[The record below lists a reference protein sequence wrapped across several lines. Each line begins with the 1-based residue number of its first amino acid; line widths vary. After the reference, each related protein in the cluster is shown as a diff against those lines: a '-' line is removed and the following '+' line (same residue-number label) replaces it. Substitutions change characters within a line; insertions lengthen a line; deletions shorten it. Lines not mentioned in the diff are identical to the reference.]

1 MATLLRSVGR
11 LTQSGK
17 GKGPDLRLINLS
29 RLPTFLIQYPRM
41 KLLLIGSG
49 GREHALAWK
58 LAQSPLVA
66 RMWCAP
72 GNAGIAEER
81 LAKHGALVECVPLPA
96 EDLPKLLAFAQQERP
111 DFTVVGP
118 DNPLAAGIVDLFQAN
133 GFKIWGP
140 NKQAAQFEGSKAFSQ
155 DFMERHGIPT
165 AKSGTFTDPVA
176 AKQFAASLAGRC
188 AVKAD
193 GLALGKGVL
202 LTTSVREAEQAVD
215 EIMVS
220 KSFGAAG
227 QRIVIQELLD
237 GMEISLH
244 ALCDGKV
251 AKLFP
256 TSQDHKRALNGDA
269 GLNTGGMGAYSP
281 APFLTHA
288 ELRTVGDAILQPW
301 LRGCAADGIDF
312 RGLLYPGVMLTK
324 SGPKVLEFNA
334 RFGDPET
341 QVYLTRLENDLVELL
356 LASCEGRLADHELQ
370 WSSNASVC
378 VVMAS
383 GGYPGSYPKGK
394 VITGIAAA
402 NALPN
407 TKVFHAGTAL
417 KDGQTVTNGGRVLGV
432 TAWAK
437 DLAIARNAAY
447 AAVEKIHFE
456 AAHFRH
462 DIAAKA
468 LPI

>member
-1 MATLLRSVGR
+1 
-11 LTQSGK
+11 
-17 GKGPDLRLINLS
+17 
-29 RLPTFLIQYPRM
+29 M
-41 KLLLIGSG
+41 KLLVIGSG
-49 GREHALAWK
+49 GREHALVWK
-58 LAQSPLVA
+58 LAQSPHVTQ
-66 RMWCAP
+66 MWCAP

-81 LAKHGALVECVPLPA
+81 LAQNGALVECVAVSA
-96 EDLPKLLAFAQQERP
+96 EDLPKLLAFAQQQRP

-118 DNPLAAGIVDLFQAN
+118 DNPLAAGVVDLFQAN

-165 AKSGTFTDPVA
+165 AQSGTFTDPVA
-176 AKQFAASLAGRC
+176 AKRFAARLDGRC

-202 LTTSVREAEQAVD
+202 LTTTVPEAEQAVD

-220 KSFGAAG
+220 KAFGTAG
-227 QRIVIQELLD
+227 QRIVIQELLE

-244 ALCDGKV
+244 ALCDGQV

-256 TSQDHKRALNGDA
+256 TSQDHKRALDGDL
-269 GLNTGGMGAYSP
+269 GLNTGGMGTYSP
-281 APFLTHA
+281 APFLTAA
-288 ELRTVGDAILQPW
+288 ELQTVGDAILQPW
-301 LRGCAADGIDF
+301 LRGCVTDGIDF

-324 SGPKVLEFNA
+324 NGPKVLEFNA

-356 LASCEGRLADHELQ
+356 LASTEGRLANMELK
-370 WSSNASVC
+370 WSPLASVC

-383 GGYPGSYPKGK
+383 GGYPGNYPKGK
-394 VITGIAAA
+394 PITGLAAA

-417 KDGQTVTNGGRVLGV
+417 KDGQVVTNGGRVLGV
-432 TAWAK
+432 TALGK
-437 DLAIARNAAY
+437 DLRTAQTAAY

-456 AAHFRH
+456 GAQFRR

-468 LPI
+468 L